1 MRARQMSCCFSG
13 HRPGKLPWGENEN
26 DSRCIAL
33 KHRLWDLLETA
44 YEEGFRHFI
53 CGMARGCDLY
63 FCELALQLRQ
73 SHSDVT
79 VEAAVPCPGQ
89 CDRWPETE
97 QKRYH
102 RLVEACD
109 YETLVQEE
117 YTPQCMQRRNRY
129 MVDHTSLLIAVHD
142 GLSGGTRA
150 TIQYAMERGLD
161 IVDIPSV
168 EKKR

>member
-1 MRARQMSCCFSG
+1 MRARQASCCFSG

-44 YEEGFRHFI
+44 YEEGYRHFI

-73 SHSDVT
+73 NHSDVT
-79 VEAAVPCPGQ
+79 VEAAVPCPSQ
-89 CDRWPETE
+89 CDRWPEEE
-97 QKRYH
+97 QRRYR
-102 RLVEACD
+102 RLIESCD

-129 MVDHTSLLIAVHD
+129 MVDHASLLIAVHD
-142 GLSGGTRA
+142 GCSGGTRA
-150 TIQYAMERGLD
+150 TIQYAIERGLN
-161 IVDIPSV
+161 IIDIPST
-168 EKKR
+168 EKKE